1 MEIKNNENNLNEKSE
16 EVRGITK
23 KKYELI
29 DNVVKGF
36 DEDEVLIDSF
46 NTWAYSEDTARV
58 ALAPVSRAAAM
69 PMMNWSK
76 ITLFILS
83 NKRLYLVGATDYM
96 DHVKTETIDLIGEN
110 NLESLDIYK
119 KGEDEVLILK
129 LKGHKSVQF
138 KTNKEKF
145 TKLYG
150 EIRNIVNEDKI
161 KYHDNEEA
169 EMPSGKKAIIV
180 ENWIYV
186 GVILAFFL
194 LVAIGIINY

>member
-1 MEIKNNENNLNEKSE
+1 MERIDNENKLNEKSE
-16 EVRGITK
+16 EVKGITK

-46 NTWAYSEDTARV
+46 NSWAYSEDTTRV

-76 ITLFILS
+76 IMILILS

-96 DHVKTETIDLIGEN
+96 DHVKTETIDLMGED

-119 KGEDEVLILK
+119 NGEDEVLILK
-129 LKGHKSVQF
+129 LKNHNPVQF
-138 KTNKEKF
+138 KTDKGKF
-145 TKLYG
+145 TKFYG
-150 EIRNIVNEDKI
+150 EIRNFLGEDKI
-161 KYHDNEEA
+161 KFHDNEKPS
-169 EMPSGKKAIIV
+169 MPSGKKALIA
-180 ENWIYV
+180 ENWIIV
-186 GVILAFFL
+186 GFVLFLFLITIIGVI
-194 LVAIGIINY
+194 N